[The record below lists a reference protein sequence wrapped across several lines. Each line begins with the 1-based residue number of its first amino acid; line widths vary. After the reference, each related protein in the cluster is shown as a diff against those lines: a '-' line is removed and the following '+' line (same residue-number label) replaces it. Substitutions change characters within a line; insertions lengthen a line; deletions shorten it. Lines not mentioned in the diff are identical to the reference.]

1 MSSVVDQSELGRKD
15 LLKSSLF
22 FICSKICLYITSNKC
37 SDRVLSHTH
46 THHREFST
54 QARKMRNLE
63 FRQLQC
69 SSIKTVHHLMQRS
82 EIMVHLNM
90 FLKREL
96 SMRDQ
101 QMSHVTINQ
110 TRF

>member
-46 THHREFST
+46 TPQGVFHTSSQNEKFGVQT
-54 QARKMRNLE
+54 TAVLE
-63 FRQLQC
+63 HKNC
-69 SSIKTVHHLMQRS
+69 SSFDAKIRNNGPS
-82 EIMVHLNM
+82 EHVPQ
-90 FLKREL
+90 KRAIHE
-96 SMRDQ
+96 RPAD
-101 QMSHVTINQ
+101 VT
-110 TRF
+110 RYY